1 MSGLSMIVTIVVIN
15 IIYVSLFTIRLL
27 FVMKGQKVLASLI
40 SVVEVF
46 VYLIGLNIV
55 LDNIDKPHNLIAYC
69 LGWGT
74 GVYLGSK
81 IEEWLALGYITVQ
94 ITIDQKTMKV
104 PDLLREKGFGV
115 TSWPAEGRDGH
126 RIVMQVLAKR
136 SNEKKLMQTIETIA
150 PSAFVISY
158 EPRYFRGGFWTKR
171 LP

>member
-1 MSGLSMIVTIVVIN
+1 MSPLSMIVTIVVIN
-15 IIYVSLFTIRLL
+15 VVYVSLFTVRLM

-46 VYLIGLNIV
+46 IYLIGLNIV
-55 LDNIDKPHNLIAYC
+55 LENIDKIYNLIAYC
-69 LGWGT
+69 IGWGS

-81 IEEWLALGYITVQ
+81 IEEWLALGYVTLQ
-94 ITIDQKTMKV
+94 IIINKEESSV
-104 PDLLREKGFGV
+104 PQVLRDKGYGV
-115 TSWPAEGRDGH
+115 TSWLADGRDGN

-136 SNEKKLMQTIETIA
+136 SNEKKLMRTIEDIA

-158 EPRYFRGGFWTKR
+158 EPRTLRGGFWTKR

>member
-1 MSGLSMIVTIVVIN
+1 MSPMSMIVTIIVIN
-15 IIYVSLFTIRLL
+15 VVYVSLFTVRLM
-27 FVMKGQKVLASLI
+27 FVMKGQKVLASLL

-55 LDNIDKPHNLIAYC
+55 LENIDKTYNLVAYC
-69 LGWGT
+69 LGWGS

-81 IEEWLALGYITVQ
+81 IEEWLALGYIAVQ
-94 ITIDQKTMKV
+94 IIINKEEMNV
-104 PDLLREKGFGV
+104 PNVLREKGFGV
-115 TSWPAEGRDGH
+115 TSWVGEGRDGN

-136 SNEKKLMQTIETIA
+136 SNEKKLMDTIEKIA

-158 EPRYFRGGFWTKR
+158 EPRYFKGGFWTKR

>member
-1 MSGLSMIVTIVVIN
+1 MSPMSMIVTIIVIN
-15 IIYVSLFTIRLL
+15 VVYVSLFTVRLM
-27 FVMKGQKVLASLI
+27 FVMKGQKVLASLL

-55 LDNIDKPHNLIAYC
+55 LENIDKTYNLVAYC
-69 LGWGT
+69 LGWGS

-94 ITIDQKTMKV
+94 IIINKEEMKV
-104 PDLLREKGFGV
+104 PTILREKGFGV
-115 TSWPAEGRDGH
+115 TSWVADGRDGN

-136 SNEKKLMQTIETIA
+136 SNEKKLMDTIHKIA

-158 EPRYFRGGFWTKR
+158 EPRYFKGGFWTKR

>member
-1 MSGLSMIVTIVVIN
+1 MSPMSMIVTIIVIN
-15 IIYVSLFTIRLL
+15 VVYVSLFTVRLM
-27 FVMKGQKVLASLI
+27 FVMKGQKVLASLL

-46 VYLIGLNIV
+46 IYLIGLNIV
-55 LDNIDKPHNLIAYC
+55 LENIDKTYNLVAYC
-69 LGWGT
+69 LGWGS

-94 ITIDQKTMKV
+94 IIINKEEMNVPTI
-104 PDLLREKGFGV
+104 LREKGFGV
-115 TSWPAEGRDGH
+115 TSWVADGRDGN

-136 SNEKKLMQTIETIA
+136 SNEKKLMDTIQKIA

-158 EPRYFRGGFWTKR
+158 EPRYFKGGFWTKR

>member
-1 MSGLSMIVTIVVIN
+1 MSPMSMIVTIIVIN
-15 IIYVSLFTIRLL
+15 VVYVSLFTVRLM
-27 FVMKGQKVLASLI
+27 FVMKGQKVLASLL

-55 LDNIDKPHNLIAYC
+55 LENIDKTYNLVAYC
-69 LGWGT
+69 LGWGS

-94 ITIDQKTMKV
+94 IIINKEEMNVPTI
-104 PDLLREKGFGV
+104 LRDKGFGV
-115 TSWPAEGRDGH
+115 TSWVADGRDGN

-136 SNEKKLMQTIETIA
+136 SNEKKLMDTIHKIA

-158 EPRYFRGGFWTKR
+158 EPRYFKGGFWTKR

>member
-1 MSGLSMIVTIVVIN
+1 MSPMSMIVTIIVIN
-15 IIYVSLFTIRLL
+15 VVYVSLFTVRLM
-27 FVMKGQKVLASLI
+27 FVMKGQKVLASLL
-40 SVVEVF
+40 SVIEVF

-55 LDNIDKPHNLIAYC
+55 LENIDKTYNLVAYC
-69 LGWGT
+69 LGWGS

-94 ITIDQKTMKV
+94 IIINKEEMNVPTI
-104 PDLLREKGFGV
+104 LREKGFGV
-115 TSWPAEGRDGH
+115 TSWVADGRDGN

-136 SNEKKLMQTIETIA
+136 SNEKKLMDTIQKIA

-158 EPRYFRGGFWTKR
+158 EPRYFKGGFWTKR